1 MGAHAGKEWEL
12 GSQQKCAVV
21 SDGASGNA
29 HKSLRK
35 AFAAVCEEFSGS
47 YYQHRND
54 IYQADFDC
62 SLC

>member
-1 MGAHAGKEWEL
+1 MGAHVGKEWEL

-35 AFAAVCEEFSGS
+35 AFAAVCEEFSRS
-47 YYQHRND
+47 YYQHRDD
-54 IYQADFDC
+54 IYLAGFDPSPC
-62 SLC
+62 